1 MKYYERDLYQAFFN
15 TLGQICDIFKLLL
28 QGVLAT
34 SSKDSK
40 AQLQVCFVTFDT
52 FYGRFCLS
60 VSWTNAPHVVSSE

>member
-40 AQLQVCFVTFDT
+40 AQLQVCFVTF
-52 FYGRFCLS
+52 
-60 VSWTNAPHVVSSE
+60 